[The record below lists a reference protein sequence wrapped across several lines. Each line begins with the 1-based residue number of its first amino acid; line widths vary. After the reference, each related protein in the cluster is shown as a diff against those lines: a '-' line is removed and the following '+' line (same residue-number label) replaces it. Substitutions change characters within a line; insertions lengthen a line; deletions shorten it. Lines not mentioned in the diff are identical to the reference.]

1 MEDHKCKLIEF
12 GLCYINKTIEE
23 VFEQVSDTISVVS
36 KEDLVGGQ
44 VVCEL
49 DKWWGEG
56 GE

>member
-1 MEDHKCKLIEF
+1 MEDHKCKLMEF

-49 DKWWGEG
+49 DK
-56 GE
+56 